1 LTNGD
6 LATHADAIV
15 IGRCTAVDSRWE
27 DRNLFTFSTIAVQ
40 ETLKGKPRASLTVV
54 LPGGADW
61 KGRIP
66 IAMDFE
72 GGPTIQPGEQVFLF
86 LRQIEGIPNGY
97 AVVGFSQGKFVIR
110 RTKRGLVVTRDL
122 TGVYFA
128 RGQAAPAVSV
138 PLPAFKAEIQGL
150 LKARSRPGA
159 AARKSP

>member
-27 DRNLFTFSTIAVQ
+27 DRNLFTF
-40 ETLKGKPRASLTVV
+40 
-54 LPGGADW
+54 
-61 KGRIP
+61 
-66 IAMDFE
+66 F
-72 GGPTIQPGEQVFLF
+72 
-86 LRQIEGIPNGY
+86 
-97 AVVGFSQGKFVIR
+97 
-110 RTKRGLVVTRDL
+110 VVTRDL

-138 PLPAFKAEIQGL
+138 PLPAFKAEVQGL